1 MCVCVSFYLAPC
13 EVCVRARE
21 CVSEQL
27 EKKTTT
33 AADSKKTPIEKGG
46 LGARTA
52 KIPPNLAGEEKQHKE
67 GEEKEE
73 KEEEGKEGKGKGR
86 RGRSGCRT
94 KHIGTKTK

>member
-67 GEEKEE
+67 GKEKEE
-73 KEEEGKEGKGKGR
+73 KGKGKGR
-86 RGRSGCRT
+86 RGRSGCWT